1 MVCRNWF
8 MQGDRPVITL
18 AAGAICFSSRTS
30 RFSREVSSARV
41 ATRIRRSDLNGFSMK
56 S

>member
-1 MVCRNWF
+1 
-8 MQGDRPVITL
+8 MQGEWPVRVL
-18 AAGAICFSSRTS
+18 AVGASCFSSRTS
-30 RFSREVSSARV
+30 RLSLEFSSARV